1 MIAEKS
7 IGWRLLSVLL
17 RTLLW
22 VLAAVLAALALGAFA
37 SLNPAAPTWMRTLGA
52 LEGVLQARLLGG
64 PGLGGPGL
72 AGLGQVGPGQAGW
85 SAHRR
90 AVARAAGS
98 AARKTA
104 MAESSTSVRPRG

>member
-7 IGWRLLSVLL
+7 IGWRVLSVLL

-52 LEGVLQARLLGG
+52 LEGVLQARLWGG
-64 PGLGGPGL
+64 PGLPGAYPRGLTEVLLSAL
-72 AGLGQVGPGQAGW
+72 AVFL
-85 SAHRR
+85 
-90 AVARAAGS
+90 AALP
-98 AARKTA
+98 AARTTA
-104 MAESSTSVRPRG
+104 RR

>member
-52 LEGVLQARLLGG
+52 LEGVLQARLFGG

-72 AGLGQVGPGQAGW
+72 LGAYPRGLTEALL
-85 SAHRR
+85 SAL
-90 AVARAAGS
+90 AVFLAALP
-98 AARKTA
+98 AART
-104 MAESSTSVRPRG
+104 TVRR